1 MYFLLPQRASLKRA
15 SKAANLICAVGQ
27 FFKCCQAHCIVVMRS
42 SVYSSTHHHNAM
54 RMQMGEPSWISSITS
69 YKDICSGFQIVN
81 NRNHLLCCR
90 KLKAECKHYRVH
102 YICYYTNEILDVS
115 SADYIFRNNKCFKNV
130 FFKARCTV
138 LYQSLMEARKTVS
151 QNTYSFYC

>member
-1 MYFLLPQRASLKRA
+1 MCLLFACGLPRIK
-15 SKAANLICAVGQ
+15 IFVFGC
-27 FFKCCQAHCIVVMRS
+27 
-42 SVYSSTHHHNAM
+42 
-54 RMQMGEPSWISSITS
+54 
-69 YKDICSGFQIVN
+69 GFQIVN

-130 FFKARCTV
+130 FFKARCSV
-138 LYQSLMEARKTVS
+138 LYQWLMEARKTVS
-151 QNTYSFYC
+151 QNTYSFYCQWTFDCSLLIKLLCSECVITACWEWLLHLTKVADSFVFVHVSCRQAELW